1 MTIVPRWE
9 WRTFGD
15 HFGAAEERF
24 AALAPE
30 RVQESDEVYVLST
43 RGDASVKVR
52 DELMDVKHLE
62 TVNDDG
68 LEQWIPVLKGGFPL
82 VAADAA
88 TLYAA
93 LGVPG
98 SPDGTVTYD
107 ELLASIEA
115 TPELRWIAVHKRR
128 ARYTVDGCMA
138 ELSDIAADGHA
149 TRTIAIELEDPGLV
163 IAAVRDLGLGDRPNT
178 CMAKGLKA
186 LVHFR
191 RA

>member
-15 HFGAAEERF
+15 SFGPAEERLE
-24 AALAPE
+24 ALTPE
-30 RVQESDEVYVLST
+30 RVQESDEIYVLST

-68 LEQWIPVLKGGFPL
+68 LEQWNPVLKGGFPL
-82 VAADAA
+82 AVTDAA
-88 TLYAA
+88 TLFAA
-93 LGVPG
+93 LGVPA
-98 SPDGTVTYD
+98 PPEGTLTYD
-107 ELLASIEA
+107 ELLATVEA
-115 TPELRWIAVHKRR
+115 TAELRWVDVHKRR
-128 ARYTVDGCMA
+128 ARYTVGGCMA
-138 ELSDIAADGHA
+138 ELSNVAADGHS

-163 IAAVRDLGLGDRPNT
+163 IAAVRDLGLGDRANT

-186 LVHFR
+186 LVAF
-191 RA
+191 